1 MLYLKMKYATIIM
14 KFTYDKE
21 NRLIEVKDKRG
32 AKARYKYDCL
42 NNKIYESFKINDTT
56 NKIIH
61 YVYDKVGNLIKKKEE
76 IDGKFIS
83 SKNKGKNIWSITKY
97 EYDKNGN
104 LTRII
109 TPKGYEI
116 LKVYDEIDRIVKQVL
131 AEQYDS
137 EKDNGVGTT
146 YSLLII

>member
-1 MLYLKMKYATIIM
+1 MKYATIIM